1 MTSHQIHGV
10 NLQSSP
16 GTRQLFQLA
25 GFMLILSLLHPKE
38 VSAQLHRINSLNN
51 EIVFAGD
58 HIIYK
63 GKEIKLGPK
72 AFYID
77 GQLTDEETKTNSYV
91 FNSVN
96 EAALHLTNGSEA
108 DPMMLYIAPWVY
120 WIDDPDDPEVRL
132 PKITGGTPFGL
143 EITCD
148 WLTFFGLT
156 EHPRDVVLASNRGQ
170 TMGAKGNFT
179 MFLIQG
185 DGTTA
190 ENITFGNYCNIDLEY
205 PLNPKLNRKK
215 RGTAIVQAQ
224 LIFTFG
230 DQLFARNTHFVSR
243 LNLCPFWGG
252 KRTLFDRCHFEST
265 DDALAPT
272 GVYLNSTFDIYS
284 SKPFGHTAGTGAV
297 LLNCKI
303 RSFTRGEQYWVKS
316 RGQLAVVDCNMET
329 QTATYWGWRET
340 PSVESRY
347 YHFNNRIHEKP
358 VIIGAQDLISS
369 VDMTDKSLLDAYRLE
384 VDGKVVYN
392 IYNLLRGEDEWDPLG
407 LKSVVLAAEKANAK
421 KYSNLP
427 TQLIVSSSSDSLE
440 TEENSVILVAEALR
454 FGNYPSACPK
464 ITWSVAPE
472 YSSLVRLDTLTN
484 NCCKVIPTNEGN
496 ETKMVVVNATTGY
509 GLEGSVVLHVSP
521 KMLDAPQFNSFP
533 ELTNDTNGNI
543 TVSYSLDTSYKD
555 QSRVTWY
562 RCSDHNGSNPIE
574 VAVSRF
580 DEPFLRYALT
590 PGDIG
595 WYIMAGVAP
604 KHARCLAGKPLYAIT
619 TTAVQPDEVKSG
631 HHSMTVNLKN
641 ISLQYQPEV
650 KEGFFTLDCFAP
662 QDTKEFDWEATKDG
676 DPWYYG
682 RGVDGAAAD
691 SGLVQANKGAR
702 LRYTPIGEKFGD
714 MEISFTAVP
723 AKTAG
728 QGFSSARQQYM
739 DVFIKFENSTLNGY
753 ALRLIRTTKYSD
765 AIDFI
770 LMRYDEGIATPI
782 SDPVSADC
790 YRPNCKLV
798 LKITGN
804 KFSVHAENQHPYYVV
819 PNRSQVVQVVDMEI
833 AVSPNEHGGFGFQH
847 TGTVGSGS
855 TLIKDLTIKWQ

>member
-1 MTSHQIHGV
+1 MV
-10 NLQSSP
+10 LQQRHTVYLLSRSVIRFNFRVV
-16 GTRQLFQLA
+16 GIILMLA
-25 GFMLILSLLHPKE
+25 LVYPDG
-38 VSAQLHRINSLNN
+38 VSAQEHSINSWNN

-58 HIIYK
+58 HITYK

-72 AFYID
+72 AFYVD
-77 GQLTDEETKTNSYV
+77 GQLTGEETEANPYV

-96 EAALHLTNGSEA
+96 EAAQHLTNGSEV

-156 EHPRDVVLASNRGQ
+156 DNPRDVVMASNRGQ

-190 ENITFGNYCNIDLEY
+190 ENITFGNYCNVDLEY
-205 PLNPKLNRKK
+205 PLNPKLNRQK
-215 RGTAIVQAQ
+215 RGSAIVQAQ
-224 LIFTFG
+224 LIFTLG
-230 DQLFARNTHFVSR
+230 DKLLARNTHFISR

-358 VIIGAQDLISS
+358 VVIGAQDPISS
-369 VDMTDKSLLDAYRLE
+369 VDITGKSLLDAYRIE
-384 VDGKVVYN
+384 VDGKVIYN

-407 LKSVVLAAEKANAK
+407 LKSVVLAAEKVNAK

-427 TQLIVSSSSDSLE
+427 TQLIVSSSGDSLE
-440 TEENSVILVAEALR
+440 TGENSVILSTEVLR

-472 YSSLVRLDTLTN
+472 LSALVRLDTLAN
-484 NCCKVIPTNEGN
+484 NSCTVIPTNEGN
-496 ETKMVVVNATTGY
+496 ETEMVVVNATTEY
-509 GLEGSVVLHVSP
+509 GLEGSAVLYVSP
-521 KMLDAPQFNSFP
+521 KMVKAPRFNSLP
-533 ELTNDTNGNI
+533 ELTRDANGNI
-543 TVSYSLDTSYKD
+543 TVSYSLDTPYKD

-562 RCSDHNGSNPIE
+562 RCSDHKGSNPIE

-580 DEPFLRYALT
+580 DEPFLHYTLT

-604 KHARCLAGKPLYAIT
+604 KHARCQPGESRYAIT

-631 HHSMTVNLKN
+631 HHGMTVNLKN
-641 ISLQYQPEV
+641 ISMRYQPEV
-650 KEGFFTLDCFAP
+650 KEGFFTLDCFTP
-662 QDTKEFDWEATKDG
+662 QDTREFDWEATNEG

-682 RGVDGAAAD
+682 IGVDGAAAD

-702 LRYTPIGEKFGD
+702 LRYTPIGKKFGD

-739 DVFIKFENSTLNGY
+739 DVFIKFDTKKMNGY

-782 SDPVSADC
+782 SEPVSADC
-790 YRPNCKLV
+790 YRPHCQLV
-798 LKITGN
+798 LKITGHR
-804 KFSVHAENQHPYYVV
+804 FSVHAENSHPYYVV
-819 PNRSQVVQVVDMEI
+819 PNRPQVVQVVDMEI
-833 AVSPNEHGGFGFQH
+833 AVSPNNHGGFGFQH

-855 TLIKDLTIKWQ
+855 TLIKDLTIKWY